1 MAAAAF
7 AAYAGYAG
15 WGFWATFAAIAVGTA
30 IDAYLFAPAGSQ
42 YEGPR
47 LHDTKV
53 ITSTYGNP
61 IPLLYGPE
69 NRISGNVIWSTGLIE
84 TKHEEEEGGKGGGG
98 STSTTYTY
106 RMSLAVAI
114 CGREM
119 PENFIKRIWMNNKL
133 IYENGTFDVME
144 GITMYTG
151 AADQMPDPVMES
163 YLGAGLVPAY
173 RHTAYCVIE
182 DLQLADFGNRM
193 PNIEFE
199 IFADEEISVGGIVA
213 DLCSRGGVDNPS
225 CAHLTDLVR
234 GYAVTRNGP
243 IVGHLSPLGAAYS
256 FDAAE
261 QGGSLRFMKKGRSL
275 KGTMPIGQTGCVS
288 PGSKAVEPI
297 IFKTMSDLNMPR
309 EVVVTY
315 QDAELDYQSNSQRAF
330 REEGTALN
338 RVTME
343 LPITLTPDHARQ
355 IADRILWEAWTA
367 RYGATLRTDDTWVKR
382 GAGDLMG
389 IPAAG
394 EILPYKITRSTRGV
408 NGINEW
414 ELTRDDPFVYQSFA
428 EAVNG
433 RIPVNSLRSP
443 GETRLVLMDCPILRN
458 QDDSTGFYWA
468 VTGESE
474 FWRGAEVFRSS
485 DEGASY
491 QSMSRVG
498 VRTVIGNSV
507 YALQDGPTEFWD
519 RGNTVTVI
527 LDFEDDIL
535 ESVDEE
541 SVLRGNNAFW
551 LGGADGQNG
560 EIIQFATA
568 TLVGPKTYVL
578 SDLLRGRLGTEA
590 NAGIHGNNEVFVLL
604 QLSFLGRSDYGPGD
618 FDRERLYKPV
628 SLLTAIADTDAQEFT
643 NTGAGRKPLSPVH
656 VKGVRDGSNNLTVTF
671 IRRTRYRVPGLGRG
685 PVPLGEESERY
696 EIDIYDGVDVVRT
709 ITATTPTFS
718 YTAAEQTSDGLTPGD
733 FVDMRIY
740 QISAD
745 RGRGFPATAS
755 V

>member
-42 YEGPR
+42 FEGPR

-69 NRISGNVIWSTGLIE
+69 NRISGNVIWSTGLLE

-106 RMSLAVAI
+106 RMSMAI
-114 CGREM
+114 AITGREM
-119 PENFIKRIWMNNKL
+119 PENFVKRIWANNKL
-133 IYENGTFDVME
+133 IYDNGSFEVME
-144 GITMYTG
+144 SIVMYPGSST
-151 AADQMPDPVMES
+151 QTPDPTMES
-163 YLGAGLVPAY
+163 YLGAGQVPAY
-173 RHTAYCVIE
+173 RHTAYVVFTDI
-182 DLQLADFGNRM
+182 QLADFGNRM
-193 PNIEFE
+193 PNLEFE
-199 IFADEEISVGGIVA
+199 VFADEEISVGAVVD
-213 DLCSRGGVDNPS
+213 DLCTRGGVDDAS

-243 IVGHLSPLGAAYS
+243 IIGNLSPLGAAYY
-256 FDAAE
+256 FDIAE
-261 QGGSLRFMKKGRSL
+261 QAGSLRFVKKGRSL
-275 KGTMPIGQTGCVS
+275 KGTMPIGQTGCRLPDS
-288 PGSKAVEPI
+288 RIAEPI
-297 IFKTMSDLNMPR
+297 TYTTKSDLNMPK

-315 QDAELDYQSNSQRAF
+315 QDPDLDYQSNSQRAS
-330 REEGTALN
+330 RDEGTALN

-343 LPITLTPDHARQ
+343 LPMTLDPDQARQ
-355 IADRILWEAWTA
+355 IADRVLWEAWIA
-367 RYGATLRTDDTWVKR
+367 RYGANLKTDDTWVKR

-394 EILPYKITRSTRGV
+394 EVLPYKITRVTRGN

-414 ELTRDDPFVYQSFA
+414 ELTREDPFAYQSLA
-428 EAVNG
+428 EAVGG
-433 RIPVNSLRSP
+433 RIPVNALRVP
-443 GETRLVLMDCPILRN
+443 GETRLVMMDCPLLRN
-458 QDDSTGFYWA
+458 QDDNTGFYWA
-468 VTGESE
+468 CTGVSPY
-474 FWRGAEVFRSS
+474 WRGAEIFRSS

-491 QSMSRVG
+491 QTMSRIG
-498 VRTVIGNSV
+498 VRAVIGDAV
-507 YALQDGPTEFWD
+507 YALQDGPTDYWD
-519 RGNTVTVI
+519 RGNTVMVV
-527 LDFEDDIL
+527 LDFEDDVL
-535 ESVDEE
+535 ESIDEE
-541 SVLRGNNAFW
+541 AVLRGNNAFW
-551 LGGADGQNG
+551 LGAADGQNG

-568 TLVGPKTYVL
+568 TLVGPQTYVL

-604 QLSFLGRSDYGPGD
+604 QMSFIGRSDYGPAD

-628 SLLTAIADTDAQEFT
+628 SLLTSIDDTDSQEFT

-656 VKGVRDGSNNLTVTF
+656 FRGTRDGSNNLDVTF
-671 IRRTRYRVPGLGRG
+671 IRRTRHRVPGLGRG

-709 ITATTPTFS
+709 ITATTTSFS
-718 YTAAEQTSDGLTPGD
+718 YSAAEQTSDGLTPGD
-733 FVDMRIY
+733 LVSMRIY

-745 RGRGFPATAS
+745 RGRGFPGIAL

>member
-1 MAAAAF
+1 MAAAGF

-15 WGFWATFAAIAVGTA
+15 WGFWATFAAVAVGTA
-30 IDAYLFAPAGSQ
+30 IDMYLFAPAGTQ

-84 TKHEEEEGGKGGGG
+84 TQHEEEEGKGGGG

-106 RMSLAVAI
+106 RMSLAIAL

-119 PENFIKRIWMNNKL
+119 PANYIKRIWANNKL
-133 IYENGTFDVME
+133 IYDNGEFEVME
-144 GITMYTG
+144 SFTMYPGSASQT
-151 AADQMPDPVMES
+151 PDPTIES
-163 YLGAGLVPAY
+163 YLGAGNVPAY
-173 RHTAYCVIE
+173 RHTAYAVFF

-193 PNIEFE
+193 PNLEFE
-199 IFADEEISVGGIVA
+199 IYADEEISVGQLID
-213 DLCSRGGVDNPS
+213 DLCTRGGVPDAS

-234 GYAVTRNGP
+234 GYAITRNGP

-256 FDAAE
+256 FDISE
-261 QGGSLRFMKKGRSL
+261 QAGSLRFIKKGRSL
-275 KGTMPIGQTGCVS
+275 KGTIPIGETGCS
-288 PGSKAVEPI
+288 TPDQKARDPI
-297 IFKTMSDLNMPR
+297 TYKTMSDLNMPK
-309 EVVVTY
+309 EVILTY
-315 QDAELDYQSNSQRAF
+315 QDPDLDYQSNSQRAF
-330 REEGTALN
+330 RDEGTALN
-338 RVTME
+338 RITME
-343 LPITLTPDHARQ
+343 LPLTLSPDAARQ
-355 IADRILWEAWTA
+355 IADRILWEAWIA
-367 RYGATLRTDDTWVKR
+367 RYGANLRTDDTWVKR
-382 GAGDLMG
+382 GAGDLIG
-389 IPAAG
+389 IPAGG
-394 EILPYKITRSTRGV
+394 EILPYKITRTTRGN

-414 ELTRDDPFVYQSFA
+414 ELTREDPYAYQSFA
-428 EAVNG
+428 EAVGG
-433 RIPVNSLRSP
+433 RIPDNELRVP
-443 GETRLVLMDCPILRN
+443 GTTRLVLMDCPLLRN

-474 FWRGAEVFRSS
+474 FWRGAEIFRSA
-485 DEGASY
+485 DEGVSY

-498 VRTVIGNSV
+498 VRTIIGDSI

-519 RGNTVTVI
+519 RGNTVTVV
-527 LDFEDDIL
+527 LDFENDTL

-551 LGGADGQNG
+551 LGAADGQDG

-568 TLVGPKTYVL
+568 TLVGPRTYVL

-590 NAGIHGNNEVFVLL
+590 NVGTHGNNEIFVLL
-604 QLSFLGRSDYGPGD
+604 QMSFLGRSDYGPAD
-618 FDRERLYKPV
+618 FDRERMYKPV
-628 SLLTAIADTDAQEFT
+628 SLLTSIDDTTSQDFT
-643 NTGAGRKPLSPVH
+643 NTGASRKPLCPVH
-656 VKGVRDGSNNLTVTF
+656 VRGVRDSSNNLTTTF

-696 EIDIYDGVDVVRT
+696 EIDIYDGATVVRT

-733 FVDMRIY
+733 LVDMRIY

-745 RGRGFPATAS
+745 RGRGFPAIAS